1 MREERDAARQ
11 QEELARGEAARAAEG
26 FASHQ
31 RDKHM
36 LGRAVQLLQEEKL
49 ELQQRAEALDE
60 QRAES
65 SSEVAREHRAALQA
79 QAQAEAAARDAH
91 QLAEQAEM

>member
-1 MREERDAARQ
+1 MRAVTLDSTPQQAAAASRAKRAEEEAAKCRLEAERLREERDAARQ

-49 ELQQRAEALDE
+49 DLTL
-60 QRAES
+60 
-65 SSEVAREHRAALQA
+65 
-79 QAQAEAAARDAH
+79 
-91 QLAEQAEM
+91 